1 MILDRALE
9 AAFKARSGQNY
20 GEFRQAVTSAT
31 ILRLDDAVTRSLAAW
46 TWTMSVVFIA
56 YIFAGMAVE
65 VVSINARWYWRL
77 RQQAGTRPRLLTA
90 MVSVRLRKLL

>member
-1 MILDRALE
+1 MIRDRALE

-31 ILRLDDAVTRSLAAW
+31 ILGLDDAVTRRLAAW

-56 YIFAGMAVE
+56 YISGPERGPAC
-65 VVSINARWYWRL
+65 L
-77 RQQAGTRPRLLTA
+77 RQWYP
-90 MVSVRLRKLL
+90 